1 MTMEQLTAK
10 VMKTSVIVSIILIV
24 TGLTLDLTGITQT
37 VLYIGIALLIVCP
50 LFGVIVT
57 TGCLIK
63 KKEKQ
68 WIAIA
73 FILILI
79 SIINMT
85 ISVMMMK

>member
-24 TGLTLDLTGITQT
+24 MGLILDLTGITQT

-57 TGCLIK
+57 TGCLIR

-73 FILILI
+73 FVLILI